1 MFFQFMQVNILTHT
15 AEVKLGDE
23 QQSAISR
30 LKKLHRAQDEG
41 ELLNRVNS
49 HMNQA
54 RQSGE
59 QREDEEILEKNY
71 SSEER
76 EFKVPEEESS
86 FSSSP
91 STGAV
96 EETGGALWD
105 IFRREDV
112 PKLEDYLMKHYTEFR
127 HTYCSLVERVIM
139 VSSACLCHKLC

>member
-30 LKKLHRAQDEG
+30 LKKLHRAQDER
-41 ELLNRVNS
+41 ELNRVIS
-49 HMNQA
+49 HMYQA

-59 QREDEEILEKNY
+59 QREDEEILENY

-86 FSSSP
+86 ISGSP